1 MAHKT
6 VACPRCRQPIV
17 AEVIQLFDVSADPRM
32 KQILLGGGANVVQ
45 CPQCG
50 YQGPLNLPVV
60 YHDHTKELLLT
71 YFPPEAAV
79 PLHEQE
85 KTFGPLITQVVNRLP
100 ADQRKAYLFQPKT
113 MFSFQSMLDLILE
126 SDGITKEMRQAQ
138 EMRFNTLKRF
148 LEKADGDI
156 TDLIEENKAL
166 IDESFF
172 GLLTQIIQMTAT
184 QGDQATTEKLIGI
197 QNQLTEKTELGKSLK
212 LQAET
217 VQKTLLGLQE
227 LSKADLTREKLMDFV
242 IQNSSDVQLN
252 AIVSSIRPALDYL
265 FFQMLS
271 EKIEKSKP
279 GEKETLETLRD
290 KLLLLTSALDK
301 AMEKQLQH
309 GKQTLDRILNANDLQ
324 QEVMAS
330 LQEIDDLFVEVLRAE
345 VQAASENQQTDRLA
359 KLNQI
364 VEVLQ
369 SLNPPTPEVELIEQ
383 MLEMQTEEEQA
394 AFLAQN
400 QDAVSENLIN
410 MLSNVITQAESN
422 GQQSPELDKIRSI
435 FKLVLKTSMQKQ
447 MGDK

>member
-1 MAHKT
+1 
-6 VACPRCRQPIV
+6 
-17 AEVIQLFDVSADPRM
+17 
-32 KQILLGGGANVVQ
+32 
-45 CPQCG
+45 
-50 YQGPLNLPVV
+50 
-60 YHDHTKELLLT
+60 
-71 YFPPEAAV
+71 
-79 PLHEQE
+79 
-85 KTFGPLITQVVNRLP
+85 
-100 ADQRKAYLFQPKT
+100 
-113 MFSFQSMLDLILE
+113 
-126 SDGITKEMRQAQ
+126 
-138 EMRFNTLKRF
+138 
-148 LEKADGDI
+148 
-156 TDLIEENKAL
+156 
-166 IDESFF
+166 
-172 GLLTQIIQMTAT
+172 
-184 QGDQATTEKLIGI
+184 
-197 QNQLTEKTELGKSLK
+197 LGKSLK